1 MHHHRRE
8 NLDQAV
14 MRRFSH
20 KIAFTYSKLEQ
31 VLALYETLL
40 APMVKEP
47 LSSNLESELLAMSR
61 LTPGDFHVVRAQ
73 MLNAE
78 ENVGHADFVCALR
91 KEQGLKLEGSTR
103 GMGFL

>member
-1 MHHHRRE
+1 
-8 NLDQAV
+8 

-20 KIAFTYSKLEQ
+20 KVAFTYSKPEQ
-31 VLALYETLL
+31 VQALYEALL

-47 LSSNLESELLAMSR
+47 LPVSLESELLAMCR
-61 LTPGDFHVVRAQ
+61 LTPGDFHAVRAQ

-78 ENVGHADFVCALR
+78 DGVDHADLVCALR

-103 GMGFL
+103 GVGFL